1 MNYGLQ
7 LYSVRDFT
15 EKDLALTLQK
25 VAELGYEFVEFA
37 GFFGHSAEEVK
48 AMLQANGLKV
58 SGTHSGLAELEND
71 FEGTVRYHKAIGNT
85 SYIIP
90 GAGWKT
96 AAELDATIE
105 KLNKFKPMLEAEG
118 ISLAYHNHAGE
129 FLPNDDGQI
138 PHEEME
144 KRTEIDF
151 QIDTYW
157 AYVAGQDP
165 VEVIERLKDR
175 VKVIHLKDGLAN
187 GEGFALGEGTA
198 PVQDVIRKAKELG
211 IRMVVESET
220 LQPDGI
226 SEVARCMEYLK
237 KFG

>member
-1 MNYGLQ
+1 M
-7 LYSVRDFT
+7 
-15 EKDLALTLQK
+15 
-25 VAELGYEFVEFA
+25 
-37 GFFGHSAEEVK
+37 
-48 AMLQANGLKV
+48 
-58 SGTHSGLAELEND
+58 
-71 FEGTVRYHKAIGNT
+71 
-85 SYIIP
+85 
-90 GAGWKT
+90 
-96 AAELDATIE
+96 
-105 KLNKFKPMLEAEG
+105 
-118 ISLAYHNHAGE
+118 
-129 FLPNDDGQI
+129 
-138 PHEEME
+138 
-144 KRTEIDF
+144 
-151 QIDTYW
+151 
-157 AYVAGQDP
+157 AGQDP